1 MTSAN
6 EDPNPTASA
15 KTDSETSPN
24 KNPENPSTDE
34 YKKTS
39 VEEMKQNK
47 GEVELDPH
55 PSKALGELIAG
66 TDEFNS

>member
-6 EDPNPTASA
+6 EEPNPVGAA

-24 KNPENPSTDE
+24 KNLENPSTDE
-34 YKKTS
+34 SKKTS

-47 GEVELDPH
+47 GEVELNPH
-55 PSKALGELIAG
+55 PSKALGELITG
-66 TDEFNS
+66 TDESSS